1 MSTKEKVKEEIDG
14 MSIDLVE
21 KVYQYIHSI
30 KSKNIKKKKIHTF
43 KLKGAFD
50 ELNIREKAYE

>member
-1 MSTKEKVKEEIDG
+1 MITKEKVKEEIDG
-14 MSIDLVE
+14 MSKDLVE

-30 KSKNIKKKKIHTF
+30 KSKSIEKKKIHTF

-50 ELNIREKAYE
+50 DLNIREKAYE